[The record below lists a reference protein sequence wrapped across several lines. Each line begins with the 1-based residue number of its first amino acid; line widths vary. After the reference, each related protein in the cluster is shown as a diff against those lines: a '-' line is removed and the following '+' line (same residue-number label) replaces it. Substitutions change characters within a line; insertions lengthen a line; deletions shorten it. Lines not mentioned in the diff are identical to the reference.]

1 MSPGRGDRTP
11 HARRDRS
18 VRRRAGEGGGVMAGH
33 PGYDKLI
40 FELSS
45 PGRVGYSL
53 PGPDVPKTDVK
64 ELLPAKFL
72 RATPGALPEVSELDV
87 VRHYSRLSQMNYGV
101 DTHFYPLGSCTMKY
115 NPKINEDM
123 ARLAGFARL
132 HPLTPESAAQGALQL
147 MHELSRDLAEVSGMD
162 HVSLQPA
169 AGAQG
174 ELAGVLMIRAYHLAR
189 GERRT
194 KVLVPDSAHGTNP
207 ASTAIAGYRVV
218 ELKSER
224 TGEVDLLDLERH
236 LDAETA
242 AFMITLPNTLGL
254 FETRII
260 EIIEMCHAKGVQV
273 YMDGANLNAI
283 LGITR
288 PGDLGFDACHF
299 NLHKT
304 FTTPHGGGGPG
315 AGPVGVKAHL
325 VPFLPTPVVAKA
337 PDGAYTLDWKRPQ
350 SIGKLQAFWG
360 NFGML
365 VRAYTYIRTMGAAGL
380 RSVSENAVL
389 NANYVMKRLAPSY
402 DLGAP
407 GPCMHECV
415 LSARRQKQ
423 QAGITATDIA
433 KPLLDLGFYAPST
446 YFPLIVEEALMIEP
460 TETES
465 KETLDAFCDA
475 MITIAREAETNP
487 QAVLDAPRTTP
498 VRRLDQT
505 KAAREP
511 NLRWRLR
518 G

>member
-1 MSPGRGDRTP
+1 M
-11 HARRDRS
+11 ARQGK
-18 VRRRAGEGGGVMAGH
+18 AA
-33 PGYDKLI
+33 YDKLV

-45 PGRVGYSL
+45 PGRMAYSL
-53 PGPDVPKTDVK
+53 PAPDVDVAAARAAVPSK
-64 ELLPAKFL
+64 YLRKQPA
-72 RATPGALPEVSELDV
+72 ALPEVSELDV

-115 NPKINEDM
+115 NPRINEDM

-132 HPLTPESAAQGALQL
+132 HPLAPEALSQGALRL
-147 MHELSRDLAEVSGMD
+147 MHDLASMLAEIAGMD
-162 HVSLQPA
+162 AVSLQPA

-174 ELAGVLMIRAYHLAR
+174 ELAGVLMIRAYHASR
-189 GERRT
+189 GDKRT
-194 KVLVPDSAHGTNP
+194 KILVPDSAHGTNP
-207 ASTAIAGYRVV
+207 ASTALAGYHVV
-218 ELKSER
+218 EVKSDAN
-224 TGEVDLLDLERH
+224 GQVDVNDLERQ
-236 LDAETA
+236 LAPDVA
-242 AFMITLPNTLGL
+242 AFMITVPNTLGN
-254 FETRII
+254 FEPRIV
-260 EIIEMCHAKGVQV
+260 EITERCHAAGAQV

-288 PGDLGFDACHF
+288 PGDLGFDVCHF

-325 VPFLPTPVVAKA
+325 EPFLPVPVVSRQ
-337 PDGAYTLDWKRPQ
+337 GERYGLDWKRPK

-365 VRAYTYIRTMGAAGL
+365 VRAYAYIRTMGPDGL
-380 RSVSENAVL
+380 RAVSDNAVL
-389 NANYVMKRLAPSY
+389 NANYVMKRLEGHY
-402 DLGAP
+402 DVAAP

-415 LSARRQKQ
+415 LSARRQKKL
-423 QAGITATDIA
+423 GVTAMDVA
-433 KPLLDLGFYAPST
+433 KRLLDLGFYAPST

-475 MITIAREAETNP
+475 MIQIAREAESSP
-487 QAVLDAPRTTP
+487 QPIHDAPLTTP

-511 NLRWRLR
+511 DLRWKPR